1 MALKNT
7 RKSLLKS
14 IQPGRGAIMGG
25 LLYLVIM
32 MSLGEYIHN
41 EIALDFLP
49 AIPALIIVIFLE
61 KINARKRKYI
71 SLIEKQRILS
81 IDSISSAC
89 SMPYA
94 KVYSDISKMIDK
106 GFFGDAYIDEANQRI
121 VIPNNNIDLNTQVLE
136 KSIECPTCGAT
147 VTVYSHKENKC
158 EYCGTALKF

>member
-7 RKSLLKS
+7 RKNLMKS
-14 IQPGRGAIMGG
+14 IQPGYGIFVGG
-25 LLYLVIM
+25 LLYLGIM

-61 KINARKRKYI
+61 KINARKRKYV

-89 SMPYA
+89 SISHA
-94 KVYSDISKMIDK
+94 KVYNDINKMIEK
-106 GFFGDAYIDEANQRI
+106 GFFGDAYIDETNQRI
-121 VIPNNNIDLNTQVLE
+121 VIPNSNVDLHTQVQE

-158 EYCGTALKF
+158 EYCGTALQF